1 MESNVE
7 ELEKLKRRLTLELSL
22 EEVEPHYR
30 NVMRQLRSTRLNGFR
45 PGKFPKG
52 WLEKRFK
59 SVMHHEAIEYVIPGF
74 IDEALQ
80 KNELQQAT
88 QAVISKLELDQK
100 QPLKAVIEFEVKPTL
115 ELPDYKKFKLTRK
128 EVESVNPEEVEE
140 ELKKTQNNLAQVEDL
155 HVFELSEILQST
167 GHFRMGNSKVSSL
180 DESLRFVRSLS
191 TPVFC

>member
-59 SVMHHEAIEYVIPGF
+59 SVMHHEAIEHVIPGF

-88 QAVISKLELDQK
+88 QAVISELEFDQK
-100 QPLKAVIEFEVKPTL
+100 QTLKAVIEFEVKPTL
-115 ELPDYKKFKLTRK
+115 CLLYTSPSPRD
-128 EVESVNPEEVEE
+128 
-140 ELKKTQNNLAQVEDL
+140 
-155 HVFELSEILQST
+155 
-167 GHFRMGNSKVSSL
+167 
-180 DESLRFVRSLS
+180 
-191 TPVFC
+191 

>member
-59 SVMHHEAIEYVIPGF
+59 SVMHHEAIEHVIPGF
-74 IDEALQ
+74 IDKALQ

-88 QAVISKLELDQK
+88 QAVISELEFDQK

-128 EVESVNPEEVEE
+128 EVESVKPKEIEE
-140 ELKKTQNNLAQVEDL
+140 ELKKTQNNLAQVENL
-155 HVFELSEILQST
+155 PRRCH
-167 GHFRMGNSKVSSL
+167 R
-180 DESLRFVRSLS
+180 
-191 TPVFC
+191 

>member
-59 SVMHHEAIEYVIPGF
+59 SVMHHEAIEHVIPGF
-74 IDEALQ
+74 IDEALK
-80 KNELQQAT
+80 KNE
-88 QAVISKLELDQK
+88 I
-100 QPLKAVIEFEVKPTL
+100 I
-115 ELPDYKKFKLTRK
+115 
-128 EVESVNPEEVEE
+128 
-140 ELKKTQNNLAQVEDL
+140 
-155 HVFELSEILQST
+155 VFC
-167 GHFRMGNSKVSSL
+167 
-180 DESLRFVRSLS
+180 
-191 TPVFC
+191 PVFKEAHHLKDLIHETKNLKTDALETGQYVKSITKNNVTEY

>member
-59 SVMHHEAIEYVIPGF
+59 TAMHKEAVDHVLPNYVNQAMIKHEMV
-74 IDEALQ
+74 L
-80 KNELQQAT
+80 AT
-88 QAVISKLELDQK
+88 QVEVMELEFEK
-100 QPLKAVIEFEVKPTL
+100 NTSLKAIIEFEVIT
-115 ELPDYKKFKLTRK
+115 
-128 EVESVNPEEVEE
+128 
-140 ELKKTQNNLAQVEDL
+140 
-155 HVFELSEILQST
+155 T
-167 GHFRMGNSKVSSL
+167 G
-180 DESLRFVRSLS
+180 
-191 TPVFC
+191 

>member
-22 EEVEPHYR
+22 EEIEPHYR

-52 WLEKRFK
+52 WLEQRFK
-59 SVMHHEAIEYVIPGF
+59 SVMHHEAIENVIPGF

-88 QAVISKLELDQK
+88 QAVISELEFESDKQK
-100 QPLKAVIEFEVKPTL
+100 QNKN
-115 ELPDYKKFKLTRK
+115 D
-128 EVESVNPEEVEE
+128 
-140 ELKKTQNNLAQVEDL
+140 KKTVQIINKGKNIKSAAHQRALLNDKKENFGL
-155 HVFELSEILQST
+155 I
-167 GHFRMGNSKVSSL
+167 
-180 DESLRFVRSLS
+180 
-191 TPVFC
+191 